1 MKFIII
7 TFALLVSFNAH
18 AKEKY
23 SNKPQ
28 QVNFEGSEVDGQVR
42 TPDGAY
48 LVQKRG
54 AQFMPLYDVKKQF
67 DKDIK
72 DSADYLR

>member
-1 MKFIII
+1 MKFIIMS
-7 TFALLVSFNAH
+7 LVLVFSSAAY

-42 TPDGAY
+42 SPDGAY

>member
-1 MKFIII
+1 MRILII
-7 TFALLVSFNAH
+7 LLVLFVSASANA
-18 AKEKY
+18 KK
-23 SNKPQ
+23 SQSSKPQ
-28 QVNFEGSEVDGQVR
+28 EVNFEGSEVDGQVR

-54 AQFMPLYDVKKQF
+54 SQFMPLYDVKKQF

-72 DSADYLR
+72 DSVDYLR

>member
-1 MKFIII
+1 MRILII
-7 TFALLVSFNAH
+7 LLVLFVSAGANA
-18 AKEKY
+18 KK
-23 SNKPQ
+23 SQSSKPQ
-28 QVNFEGSEVDGQVR
+28 EVNFEGSEVDGQVR

-54 AQFMPLYDVKKQF
+54 SQFMPLYDVKKQF

-72 DSADYLR
+72 DSVDYLR